1 MNDDDN
7 NNDGSVLF
15 RDHGGYMSDEQ
26 LTNSNFANTGVA
38 MNDEDMLREAM
49 RSATEMLVAE
59 GLGNM
64 ASIDFTQRQARD
76 AYASLRHADD
86 DAVEDYEDYEDQSSD
101 DGSEDLP
108 LAMASRLDLSKG
120 AVGRRSTSTRR
131 VNYNDESAYAGM
143 DTDGPANFIP
153 DSFIDDDE
161 DSNYE
166 GFGDDDDDVSSSEDD
181 EYHMMD
187 IQESAREAAGFARTN
202 RRARARRG
210 KKASGKKS
218 KRPVQPTYSL
228 EVQRVLGIANQHYI
242 VHDLEAAYS
251 TFGEAIRL
259 DANCA
264 PAWKTMALI
273 REEEGRSHEALQLYT
288 VAAHL
293 ASKDIDLWERLYTM
307 HAMTAKE
314 NEEAAKAGDPVAKA
328 IFDDAHKHAVYSIGH
343 VIRNDTQNKVPLQQ
357 KLDLLK
363 TVNDY
368 KGMASVYRSLLKL
381 DPYDMEVI
389 RSAAS
394 LFAKRRNDVDTP
406 IKWLS
411 EAFDF
416 YNREAVKATEN
427 LIAKSTARHARANS
441 DNSDDAEDDEDDNGD
456 QLGIH
461 THWADQ
467 YRSNPESTVPM
478 QELEGYTYSDLNVIA
493 ELRILRREYEAAIRD
508 VKRGARFIQGRG
520 RASDWEDIEI
530 SDMFDLEYPPDP
542 ATGSEEANNVL
553 PIELRVKLGQ
563 CRLLMDQEDAAK
575 HHFDSLYAFGVAGY
589 QDLFLD
595 VGDTYMESGHFEM
608 AIQIFQALCDDG
620 NTNLLVVW
628 EKMARCYREM
638 QEFEMACESAKLV
651 IDADPNDIEMYMWL
665 GDLYEEMGQVDQAME
680 IINEAGKVEE
690 RVRAATAAAAA
701 AAAVLSKSMAGATES
716 LGQDG
721 VMQLSPAVEIWDNSA
736 SVMKIDSRKPSEH
749 TVKRRKQADEDR
761 SRHESAMKNAG
772 IAFKRLDLLKAQI
785 DKDLDLDAIRDYC
798 NVAKRLYV
806 DWQHIRAFYMS
817 DRSRPFRNYRNQAL
831 TSLENGTHSSS
842 VGGPQKKS
850 TGQADMQQEIVMR
863 INRLSKMQQNPN
875 GVHDVVERDAK
886 DEANRSTT
894 FRGFPFIR
902 WLDMFLMYGKCLALK
917 GEAEEAVKMLDKVS
931 QSSVFHLEHDKMRL
945 IRLVM
950 LSIALRADVNNQFY
964 AQARWWCGTKPTGAV
979 IYKLVSYLM
988 ASNVDASILL
998 SATNMYKFIGRQLEH
1013 TDKIYYSRR
1022 AVSEIP
1028 VPANL
1033 PIFDDV
1039 RDLSTQPVGTVNDG
1053 QMRSRNDL
1061 AALHSLAAHCLLT
1074 ARSDVASMMQY
1085 TLALSL
1091 VPRDAS
1097 LALHL
1102 GVSYLVHACK
1112 RVRGDRQRSAL
1123 KGLMYLERYAELK
1136 YIEEKKA
1143 AGEYDSDR
1151 TTKQGDL
1158 NAVVTQEIAYNF
1170 ARAFHFL
1177 GFLELAAEYYQRVLC
1192 LPISRLAE
1200 SGSGEEESL
1209 CDLRREAAYNLA
1221 SLYIGSGAMLK
1232 ARELLRQYCTID

>member
-1 MNDDDN
+1 MNDDYNED
-7 NNDGSVLF
+7 DSVLF
-15 RDHGGYMSDEQ
+15 RDHGGYMSDDQ
-26 LTNSNFANTGVA
+26 FANTNFANTGAA

-64 ASIDFTQRQARD
+64 TSIDFTQRQTRD
-76 AYASLRHADD
+76 AYASLQHAGDEE
-86 DAVEDYEDYEDQSSD
+86 VEDYEDQSSD
-101 DGSEDLP
+101 AGSDELP
-108 LAMASRLDLSKG
+108 MAMASRLDLSKR

-131 VNYNDESAYAGM
+131 VNYNDETAYAGI

-153 DSFIDDDE
+153 DSFVDDDE

-166 GFGDDDDDVSSSEDD
+166 GFGDDDDVSTSEDD

-187 IQESAREAAGFARTN
+187 IQESAREASGFARTN

-210 KKASGKKS
+210 KKAKGKKS

-242 VHDLEAAYS
+242 VHDLDAAYS

-273 REEEGRSHEALQLYT
+273 REEEGRNNDALQLYT

-293 ASKDIDLWERLYTM
+293 ASKDIDLWERLYAM
-307 HAMTAKE
+307 HAMAAKE

-328 IFDDAHKHAVYSIGH
+328 IFDDAHKHAIYSIGH
-343 VIRNDTQNKVPLQQ
+343 VVRNDPQNKIPLQQ
-357 KLDLLK
+357 KLELLK
-363 TVNDY
+363 MVNDY
-368 KGMASVYRSLLKL
+368 KGMAAVYRSLLKL

-394 LFAKRRNDVDTP
+394 LYAKRRNDVDTP

-411 EAFDF
+411 EAFEF

-427 LIAKSTARHARANS
+427 LIAKSTAKNARTNGDES
-441 DNSDDAEDDEDDNGD
+441 DESDEDDD
-456 QLGIH
+456 DYQVDYDA
-461 THWADQ
+461 HWADQ
-467 YRSNPESTVPM
+467 YRSNPDSTVPM

-530 SDMFDLEYPPDP
+530 SDIFDSEYPPD
-542 ATGSEEANNVL
+542 AVAGNEDAHNLL

-563 CRLLMDQEDAAK
+563 CRLLLDQEDAAR

-595 VGDTYMESGHFEM
+595 VGDTYMESSHFEM

-638 QEFEMACESAKLV
+638 QEFDLACESAKRL

-665 GDLYEEMGQVDQAME
+665 GDLYEEMGQVDKAMD
-680 IINEAGKVEE
+680 IVNEAGKVEE
-690 RVRAATAAAAA
+690 RVRAATAAAVAA
-701 AAAVLSKSMAGATES
+701 AALSKSMAGATES
-716 LGQDG
+716 LDQDG
-721 VMQLSPAVEIWDNSA
+721 VMQLLPAVELRNTPA
-736 SVMKIDSRKPSEH
+736 SIMKIDSRKPSEH
-749 TVKRRKQADEDR
+749 TVRRRKQADEDR
-761 SRHESAMKNAG
+761 SRHESAMRNAG

-785 DKDLDLDAIRDYC
+785 DKDSNPDAIKEYC
-798 NVAKRLYV
+798 RVAKRLYV

-817 DRSRPFRNYRNQAL
+817 DRSRPFRNYRNTAL
-831 TSLENGTHSSS
+831 TSLENGTHGSSA
-842 VGGPQKKS
+842 GAAQKGS
-850 TGQADMQQEIVMR
+850 NGHADMQQEIVKR
-863 INRLSKMQQNPN
+863 INRLSRMQQTLN
-875 GVHDVVERDAK
+875 GAHDVVDREEK
-886 DEANRSTT
+886 DEASRSTT
-894 FRGFPFIR
+894 FRGFSFNR
-902 WLDMFLMYGKCLALK
+902 WLDMFLMYGKCLTLN
-917 GEAEEAVKMLDKVS
+917 GEPEEAVKVLEKVS
-931 QSSVFHLEHDKMRL
+931 QSSVFHHEHDKMRL
-945 IRLVM
+945 IRLVT
-950 LSIALRADVNNQFY
+950 LSIALRADVNSQFY
-964 AQARWWCGTKPTGAV
+964 SQARWWCGTKPTGAV
-979 IYKLVSYLM
+979 IYKLVAYLM
-988 ASNVDASILL
+988 ASNIEALTLL
-998 SATNMYKFIGRQLEH
+998 SATNMYKFIGRQLEQ
-1013 TDKIYYSRR
+1013 TDKIYYNRR

-1028 VPANL
+1028 VPDNL
-1033 PIFDDV
+1033 EIFDDI
-1039 RDLSTQPVGTVNDG
+1039 RDMSTQPVGTVKDG
-1053 QMRSRNDL
+1053 QMRTRNDL

-1074 ARSDVASMMQY
+1074 ARSDAASMMQY
-1085 TLALSL
+1085 TQALSL
-1091 VPRDAS
+1091 APRDAS

-1102 GVSYLVHACK
+1102 GVTYFVHSCK
-1112 RVRGDRQRSAL
+1112 RLRGDRQKAAL
-1123 KGLMYLERYAELK
+1123 KGLMYLERYAELR

-1151 TTKQGDL
+1151 TTRQGDL

-1177 GFLELAAEYYQRVLC
+1177 GFLELAVEYYQHALK

-1221 SLYIGSGAMLK
+1221 TLYISSGAMLK
-1232 ARELLRQYCTID
+1232 ARELLKEYCTID